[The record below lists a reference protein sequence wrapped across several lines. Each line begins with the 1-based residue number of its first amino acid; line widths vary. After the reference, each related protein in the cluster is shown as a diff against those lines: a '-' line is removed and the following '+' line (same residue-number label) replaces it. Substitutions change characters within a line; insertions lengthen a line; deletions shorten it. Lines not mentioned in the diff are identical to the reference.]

1 MPTHR
6 QMKMA
11 RRMTRRG
18 ILFPLFALAFA
29 AVGFAMI
36 GEKAEAAAGQQDM
49 GRQLVQ
55 GLKATEG
62 CLGVQTGDTDAG
74 HSMIM
79 AWFENKAAAL
89 RWYDSPVHRG
99 MMRAVGGAGGGDTG
113 EPMAH
118 VPDDVPIFVIAAIT
132 FSDRPEIPG
141 VPIPIKQISIEMY
154 TPLPGGAF
162 INGRVAPDSLKVP
175 HMDDYSP
182 KSGNAGGGYG
192 GGR

>member
-1 MPTHR
+1 MLSYR
-6 QMKMA
+6 QM
-11 RRMTRRG
+11 RMTRRLARRG
-18 ILFPLFALAFA
+18 VLFPLFALAFA
-29 AVGFAMI
+29 AVGFVMI
-36 GEKAEAAAGQQDM
+36 GENAEAAASQQDM
-49 GRQLVQ
+49 GRQLVE
-55 GLKATEG
+55 GLRSTEG

-79 AWFENKAAAL
+79 AWFENKAAAT

-99 MMRAVGGAGGGDTG
+99 MMQMMGSGDGGQDTG
-113 EPMAH
+113 EPMEH
-118 VPDDVPIFVIAAIT
+118 VADDVPIFVMAAIT

-175 HMDDYSP
+175 HMDDYGAEP
-182 KSGNAGGGYG
+182 GYG
-192 GGR
+192 GAE